1 MADPEPGERWQILH
15 GSVRGTHKKY
25 SQDRHRATFVV
36 GDQAVVLAVADGHGS
51 PIHGRS
57 HLGAQWAVEAFTRF
71 AAPFAARLLEFEAG
85 HRDGTSWPVLYQEA
99 KAMPR
104 SICRS
109 WRERARLHEANGPSD
124 GTIAGGRAVGV
135 PRLVAYGST
144 LVGAIVT
151 GQYVVCW
158 RLGDGDIV
166 LMGDGEHGAEDDPGD
181 STLIRLFAEDDDI
194 GDDVD
199 SLCGPE
205 PWYQMRVHGRPLS
218 GLGRHKLILLNSDG
232 LSKSYRDMEGYEA
245 FARDLHERLSS
256 RGVEWA
262 QLRVPSWLERSAG
275 FSGDDTTLVA
285 AYAA

>member
-1 MADPEPGERWQILH
+1 MADPASGERWQILH
-15 GSVRGTHKKY
+15 GSVRGVHKKF
-25 SQDRHRATFVV
+25 SQDRHGVSFVV
-36 GDQAVVLAVADGHGS
+36 GNQAVVLVVADGHGS
-51 PIHGRS
+51 PIHARS
-57 HLGAQWAVEAFTRF
+57 HLGAQWAVEAFTRC
-71 AAPFAARLLEFEAG
+71 AAPFARRLAAFETERG
-85 HRDGTSWPVLYQEA
+85 DDTSWPALYQEA

-104 SICRS
+104 SICRL
-109 WRERARLHEANGPSD
+109 WRERARIHEANGPSD
-124 GTIAGGRAVGV
+124 GTVAGGRIVGV

-144 LVGAIVT
+144 LVGAVVT
-151 GQYVVCW
+151 GHHVVCW

-166 LMGDGEHGAEDDPGD
+166 LMGDGVHGDEEHSGE

-205 PWYQMRVHGRPLS
+205 PWYRMRVHGRPLS
-218 GLGRHKLILLNSDG
+218 GLGRHKLVLLNSDG
-232 LSKSYRDMEGYEA
+232 LSKSYREIEGYEA

-262 QLRVPSWLERSAG
+262 EPRVPSWLERSAG